1 MERTPP
7 EISSDI
13 IDSGIYISG
22 GSAKIYG
29 IADLV
34 AKETGLKVNICED
47 PANTVA
53 KGLCR
58 IMDEPKLSSLA
69 NFLRPR
75 TLED

>member
-1 MERTPP
+1 LERTPP